1 MIVFMPSLLLVIFTA
16 SIALATLILL
26 RRLMGL

>member
-1 MIVFMPSLLLVIFTA
+1 MPSLLLVIFTA